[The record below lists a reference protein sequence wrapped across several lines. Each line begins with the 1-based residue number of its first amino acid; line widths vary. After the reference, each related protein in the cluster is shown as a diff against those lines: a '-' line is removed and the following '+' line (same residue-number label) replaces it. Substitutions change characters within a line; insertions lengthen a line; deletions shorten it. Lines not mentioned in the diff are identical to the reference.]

1 MEHIIDQLLSDVEA
15 VARRHD
21 ELCAATGELF
31 NIFSVLGLETA
42 EVRTHSRLIAEL
54 LDPKGSHGLAGAFLR
69 LFLDQFGIKDFDI
82 GNATVE
88 VEFYIGPKCETAN
101 GPEGGRIDILI
112 SAGDRLLIIENKIYA
127 SDQKDQLLRY
137 YNYARKRGTMTWLF
151 YLTRDGDEPSSP
163 SDGYPQKMTLTCI
176 SYKTDMLKWLE
187 ACKKEAVA
195 FPLVRETISQYVN
208 LIRALTN
215 QNRSNKMN
223 NEIVDAIVK
232 DPDRLSA
239 FFALT
244 NASDSVLRK
253 IYEKLK
259 SDVKEIA
266 AKLELEPG
274 FSDIGGDFSFVNKS
288 MKECGVQI
296 AFEFE
301 SPNNRNL
308 FFGFKYLDSKIK
320 DKTPP
325 DLRTRFGEAYDGS
338 AVSDWWPCWAYWREW
353 RNWNEKTYMEIYFGK
368 GTLKNA
374 IEERLNQMLK
384 VFESVQRQPGS
395 TPHS

>member
-1 MEHIIDQLLSDVEA
+1 
-15 VARRHD
+15 
-21 ELCAATGELF
+21 
-31 NIFSVLGLETA
+31 
-42 EVRTHSRLIAEL
+42 
-54 LDPKGSHGLAGAFLR
+54 
-69 LFLDQFGIKDFDI
+69 
-82 GNATVE
+82 
-88 VEFYIGPKCETAN
+88 
-101 GPEGGRIDILI
+101 
-112 SAGDRLLIIENKIYA
+112 
-127 SDQKDQLLRY
+127 
-137 YNYARKRGTMTWLF
+137 
-151 YLTRDGDEPSSP
+151 
-163 SDGYPQKMTLTCI
+163 
-176 SYKTDMLKWLE
+176 
-187 ACKKEAVA
+187 
-195 FPLVRETISQYVN
+195 
-208 LIRALTN
+208 
-215 QNRSNKMN
+215 
-223 NEIVDAIVK
+223 VK